1 MQGQQIPPEYRGWW
15 RIVDT
20 SAWGRDHLDILGT
33 AMISLTGHAD
43 RLRMLALIAYVNC
56 TPTKTGISFKWEGAW
71 EFDPMSG
78 SGTVKLRKDGLL
90 AGRIRITDGDQST
103 FLAER
108 TAPPDKPISDPP
120 SYRDK
125 WRRRW

>member
-1 MQGQQIPPEYRGWW
+1 MEEREIPPEYRGWW

-20 SAWGRDHLDILGT
+20 SAWSNDHLDVLGT
-33 AMISLTGHAD
+33 AMISLTGYAD
-43 RLRMLALIAYVNC
+43 RLRMLALLAYVNC
-56 TPTKTGISFKWEGAW
+56 WPTKTGISFKWNGAW
-71 EFDPMSG
+71 EFDPVSG
-78 SGTVKLRKDGLL
+78 SGSAKLRKDGRL
-90 AGRIRITDGDQST
+90 AGRIRISNGDQST

-108 TAPPDKPISDPP
+108 TVPPDEPIPDAP